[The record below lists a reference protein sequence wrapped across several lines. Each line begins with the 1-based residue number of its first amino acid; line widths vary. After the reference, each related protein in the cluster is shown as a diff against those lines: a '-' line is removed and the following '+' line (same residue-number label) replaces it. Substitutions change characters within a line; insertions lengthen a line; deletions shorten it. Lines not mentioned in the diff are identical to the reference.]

1 MEYLYYISFVLFNSI
16 HYFLRDDL
24 LLRTCWKFYINKSQ
38 IQMTLKLWNHECEQ
52 LSSEWLLDFTVEL
65 CHEFRK
71 NLWYVSMYSDFMKYI
86 YFNGR

>member
-1 MEYLYYISFVLFNSI
+1 
-16 HYFLRDDL
+16 
-24 LLRTCWKFYINKSQ
+24 
-38 IQMTLKLWNHECEQ
+38 MTLKLWNYECEQ
-52 LSSEWLLDFTVEL
+52 LSNEWLLDFTVEL